1 MSNKFIGTM
10 LSKHVKVVSMDKET
24 AVADGFDGMATG
36 IRKIVVEG
44 NMGDVPHNSCV
55 VCPFTGVT
63 HTILL
68 IVNGRKSVCLRC
80 DGVGH
85 VHRDCTVVSS
95 PQNFRTFVREL
106 RGEEATVRQGGETR
120 WCRVDGRGGA
130 TSQGGHSAP
139 VPDSGPG

>member
-44 NMGDVPHNSCV
+44 NVGDVPNKSCV

-63 HTILL
+63 HNILL
-68 IVNGRKSVCLRC
+68 VINCRKFLCLRC
-80 DGVGH
+80 NGEGHGRRDYTAEYCRLHKSYGHSYESCLERKVRIAKEARHDGV
-85 VHRDCTVVSS
+85 
-95 PQNFRTFVREL
+95 EL
-106 RGEEATVRQGGETR
+106 T
-120 WCRVDGRGGA
+120 
-130 TSQGGHSAP
+130 
-139 VPDSGPG
+139 